1 MIQLQPSML
10 AGLSDPSPLEAVR
23 TALQNAVQLEH
34 STIPPYLYALYSLRP
49 GRNVEIAEIIESV
62 VVEEMLHM
70 TLACNVLNAL
80 GGAPVIDDPSFVPDY
95 PGPLPGGVEDQLV
108 VHLAPFS
115 DAQLEA
121 FITIE
126 APADPSDFPSA
137 AELAAPP
144 TTIGEF
150 YEAISQAIG
159 KLGDRAFTG
168 SPANQVGPDLM
179 PRSVVVT
186 DTASAQ
192 QAINIIVEQGEGTS
206 GDPAEVVGP
215 GYAHYYRY
223 MQIQKG
229 RQLVPLNYGGP
240 APEDRYAYQGAPVPF
255 DRAGVYPLVTDPGA
269 TPATTYTPGTAAA
282 LANDSFNYTYT
293 SLLKA
298 LHILFNG
305 AATQAQFNRTLG
317 LMMSLKG
324 QAKAMMGAIP
334 NIAEFVGPTFV
345 YQAVNPTPAASA

>member
-1 MIQLQPSML
+1 MMIQLEPSMF
-10 AGLSDPSPLEAVR
+10 AGLSDPSPLQAVC
-23 TALQNAVQLEH
+23 TALQKAIELEH
-34 STIPPYLYALYSLRP
+34 ATIPPYLYALYSLRP
-49 GRNVEIAEIIESV
+49 GRNVEIADIIESV
-62 VVEEMLHM
+62 VTEEMLHM

-80 GGAPVIDDPSFVPDY
+80 GGSPNIDDPSFIPPY

-126 APADPSDFPSA
+126 APPDPSDFPSA

-144 TTIGEF
+144 KTIGEF
-150 YEAISQAIG
+150 YEEISKAIG
-159 KLGDRAFTG
+159 KLGDGAFTG
-168 SPANQVGPDLM
+168 PPANQVGPDLM

-192 QAINIIVEQGEGTS
+192 QAIKVIVEQGEGTS
-206 GDPAEVVGP
+206 GDPLEVVGP

-229 RQLVPLNYGGP
+229 RQLVPLSFGGP
-240 APEDRYAYQGAPVPF
+240 APEDQYAYQGAPVPF
-255 DRAGVYPLVTDPGA
+255 DRAGVYPLLTDPGVDTNLYLA
-269 TPATTYTPGTAAA
+269 GTAAA

-305 AATQAQFNRTLG
+305 AATQAQFNRSLG

-324 QAKAMMGAIP
+324 QAKAMMAAIP
-334 NIAEFVGPTFV
+334 NAAEFVGPSFQ
-345 YQAVNPTPAASA
+345 YQPVNPGLS